1 MKNNKA
7 FTLTNSGKVSFFY
20 CHKQFLPT
28 NHKYKKN
35 RKDFYIDRVKRDVA
49 PPLLLGEE
57 LYDVV
62 SEYDDIMFDFQFGKQ
77 KFFGFGLTHN

>member
-1 MKNNKA
+1 
-7 FTLTNSGKVSFFY
+7 
-20 CHKQFLPT
+20 LPT

-35 RKDFYIDRVKRDVA
+35 RNDFYIGRVKRDVA

>member
-20 CHKQFLPT
+20 CHKRFLPT

-35 RKDFYIDRVKRDVA
+35 RKDFYIGRVKRDVA

-77 KFFGFGLTHN
+77 